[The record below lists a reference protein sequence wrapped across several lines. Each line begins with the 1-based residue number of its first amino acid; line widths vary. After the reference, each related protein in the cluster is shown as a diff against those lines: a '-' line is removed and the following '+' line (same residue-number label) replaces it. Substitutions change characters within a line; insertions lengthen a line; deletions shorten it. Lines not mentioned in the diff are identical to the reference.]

1 MSKIV
6 KEKKKKTTIFAGKVV
21 ISDTVII
28 KDDLQERSN
37 GSALMRVLK
46 GRNW

>member
-6 KEKKKKTTIFAGKVV
+6 KKKKKKHNFAGKVV